1 VFNVAKEHLFEGT
14 GAGDMSYDLL
24 KSIQAFVAGFEV
36 EVCPPW
42 LWEKA
47 ILEGF
52 CAFRF
57 LKKHRRGRITMD
69 LIKRELR
76 VAPLP

>member
-1 VFNVAKEHLFEGT
+1 
-14 GAGDMSYDLL
+14 MSYDLL
-24 KSIQAFVAGFEV
+24 KSVASFVKGFEV

-52 CAFRF
+52 EAFRF
-57 LKKHRRGRITMD
+57 LKAHRKGRIIMD
-69 LIKRELR
+69 LDRRELR
-76 VAPLP
+76 VAELN

>member
-1 VFNVAKEHLFEGT
+1 
-14 GAGDMSYDLL
+14 MSYDLL
-24 KSIQAFVAGFEV
+24 KSIRAFVNGFEV

-52 CAFRF
+52 TAFRF
-57 LKKHRRGRITMD
+57 LREHRRGRVTMD
-69 LIKRELR
+69 LESRSLEIE
-76 VAPLP
+76 PLLSV